1 MGFLSLQLPLP
12 GEISSKNRESGPSRV
27 CMCVCCVGL
36 SVCGDG
42 GMGVCV
48 MCSVVH
54 MHERRCSHLC
64 RCVCTPDIH
73 IVHLPLEISPLF
85 FKMVHHQIQSLPFHS
100 D

>member
-1 MGFLSLQLPLP
+1 MVSRPQDQFLVKAQNQTLGFLSLQLPLP
-12 GEISSKNRESGPSRV
+12 GEVSPKNRESGPS
-27 CMCVCCVGL
+27 CVCCVDL

-54 MHERRCSHLC
+54 MHERRCSHLS

-73 IVHLPLEISPLF
+73 IVHLP
-85 FKMVHHQIQSLPFHS
+85 
-100 D
+100 